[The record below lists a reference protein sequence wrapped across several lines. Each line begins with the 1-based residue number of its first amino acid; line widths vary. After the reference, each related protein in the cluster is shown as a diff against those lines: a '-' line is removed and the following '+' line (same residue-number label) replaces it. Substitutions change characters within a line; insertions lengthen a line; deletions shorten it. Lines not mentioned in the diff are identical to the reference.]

1 VGWEGEAAASL
12 VGEASDPLDGERRDW
27 PALEGAVRSVAV
39 EADGHADPDL
49 EDEEHEGGE
58 QREGG
63 RGEREDQRDA
73 RKVDGH
79 HHAAE
84 EPPRVGYRAAGQ
96 PPVQQA
102 ADDDDHVG
110 TVQSAPRG
118 AEQLAKQ
125 REVHR
130 SQDEP
135 VRGLQ
140 DVQPAAAVPREAWR
154 EGRHL

>member
-1 VGWEGEAAASL
+1 MQTPTYRLTGRVCGQGAKTAAA
-12 VGEASDPLDGERRDW
+12 RRK
-27 PALEGAVRSVAV
+27 
-39 EADGHADPDL
+39 DL

-118 AEQLAKQ
+118 AEQLAQQ